1 MNVGGTLS
9 ITSTSIPTP
18 PGGTVSSVGS
28 VSFSVMGIG
37 AGSATINPSSGLLTA
52 ITSGHVL
59 VSGIQGPDVNY
70 YESTPGSLTI
80 TIGAGPQTLALTSS
94 ISSYV
99 TVVDGSLTV
108 TATSNVMNGGGI
120 TYSLASIGSGSATVD
135 ATSGLLFAV
144 DAGSVVLTASTV
156 GNSNYTGASV
166 SQTITINKGSQTLTI
181 SASTNAMLAGSTL
194 ALTATTSATGGRG
207 GLITYSII
215 DGTGSAT
222 VTSGGIITAISAGTV
237 TFMASTL
244 GDSDYTAASSSRL
257 ITISK
262 GPQTLTIT
270 SLSTTVVGGTLV
282 ASYTTTASASSG
294 GVVSYRLLS
303 GSGSATID
311 AVSGM
316 LTGTRAGTVQL
327 QVISQ
332 GDTNYNGATAVQT
345 ITIGR
350 GTPTLSLLPLPPVQI
365 SVGGS
370 TVVTAVS
377 TPPLVGG
384 VASSGVITYSV
395 LSGSTSATINPNTG
409 LVTGIAAGDIVV
421 QATQS
426 ADVNYYSPA
435 PASLTISISKGAQR
449 LTITSANIMSVNGS
463 LTATTIST
471 ALSGGG
477 PVSYT
482 LISIGG
488 IATIDPSN
496 LISAI
501 QEGQVVLMASAGG
514 DANYLPAST
523 SQTLTIVSLSISS
536 TVVSLL
542 EGQNGSFVLSVN
554 PVGITLPVDLTF
566 TLTGSV
572 AEPHHYSIP
581 SSIVLSAGQPSV
593 SIPVQALR
601 DKVLYNSEP
610 LVLTA
615 STTYLNSVS
624 GTVGIDDVTSLDPKN
639 LVITVGNGTIFSD
652 GTVQLKASLPVGV
665 TSKRPIVL
673 GIIVDPSSESSL
685 LAGPLVVSSSVTIP
699 VDRNFEVFDVTASS
713 GSDQPVH
720 IYLNGSNA
728 GFTVNQGMVTVL
740 NKKLDLVVALSNNG
754 DGMNDCLRISNIEKY
769 PDNTVSI
776 VDRRGILVYEGNA
789 YGTSGASNFCGVSN
803 QGRAYNLPSGP
814 YYYTIRFVDKTKDPN
829 NTQEEIYFGY
839 FELRY

>member
-1 MNVGGTLS
+1 
-9 ITSTSIPTP
+9 
-18 PGGTVSSVGS
+18 
-28 VSFSVMGIG
+28 
-37 AGSATINPSSGLLTA
+37 LLTA

-194 ALTATTSATGGRG
+194 ALTATTSASGGRG

-270 SLSTTVVGGTLV
+270 SLSTTVVGRTLV

-395 LSGSTSATINPNTG
+395 ISGSTSATINPNTG
-409 LVTGIAAGDIVV
+409 LVTGIAAGYIVV

-435 PASLTISISKGAQR
+435 PASLTICISKGAAQR